1 MSKSDSNLEA
11 TNIAKKEDDDRLAP
25 PAEVPGT
32 EEFEESG
39 KTRPVKIQNTRP
51 RKGAADLKAAPLPP
65 APLPNRVL

>member
-1 MSKSDSNLEA
+1 MQNHL
-11 TNIAKKEDDDRLAP
+11 KEFASG
-25 PAEVPGT
+25 AEVPGT

-65 APLPNRVL
+65 APLPNRVV